1 MTKYIQL
8 LKKQRN
14 QLALRANSMSHLEKM
29 MSKYRSPDT
38 SFFKTHYKAMNL
50 VYMKDKEIYN
60 ECKVFGYLRF
70 KVMGN

>member
-1 MTKYIQL
+1 
-8 LKKQRN
+8 
-14 QLALRANSMSHLEKM
+14 MSHLEKM